1 MLDDQALIEQVSAA
15 DGCMNTV
22 VLAVA
27 DGAGVGARRCFDAR
41 TRSCGFV
48 TGGVTER
55 VKEGGEGSGRSMTDR
70 AGSTHAGI
78 PVPTPPAG
86 PES

>member
-22 VLAVA
+22 LAVA
-27 DGAGVGARRCFDAR
+27 DGAGAGARRCFDAP

-48 TGGVTER
+48 TGGVTGR
-55 VKEGGEGSGRSMTDR
+55 VREGGEGSGRSMTDR

-78 PVPTPPAG
+78 PVPTLPAG
-86 PES
+86 TES